1 MKKLFQPNY
10 QFNSNTLEFERK
22 SPYNIIIVN
31 VVVLC
36 LISVIFG
43 FISPEKEISDKE
55 KELIILNSQSIFTK
69 ELLIE
74 EIKKYSFKFPHII
87 LAQAIEESHHY
98 KSPIFKENSNL
109 FGMKEASI
117 RLHVSTGTNRNHAMF
132 NNWRDSVLD
141 RALFDAS
148 FMRNLS
154 EEEYFMYL
162 NSYAENPAYV
172 KNLKQIIDKY
182 NLKSEF

>member
-1 MKKLFQPNY
+1 MKKIFNQNY
-10 QFNSNTLEFERK
+10 QFNPNTLEFETVI
-22 SPYNIIIVN
+22 PYK
-31 VVVLC
+31 
-36 LISVIFG
+36 LITVSILLFVSILMLFS
-43 FISPEKEISDKE
+43 FTSEKEISDKE
-55 KELIILNSQSIFTK
+55 KELIILNSQSIFTH
-69 ELLIE
+69 ELLID
-74 EIKKYSFKFPHII
+74 EIKKYSFKFPYII
-87 LAQAIEESHHY
+87 LAQAIEESNHY

-132 NNWRDSVLD
+132 DNWRDSVLD

-162 NSYAENPAYV
+162 NSYAENPSYV
-172 KNLKQIIDKY
+172 KNLKKIIDKY